1 MSNQNLINCEFIC
14 ANTNTVLHCL
24 DYNPHYNILAYGAHN
39 LIHINNPSEIK
50 TYLTLRG
57 HSKRVNVI
65 KFIDNHKKEG
75 NKILEILSGGAD
87 GKIIHWE
94 NLNSNKNIIFDC
106 KSWRKAKEYTCSEL
120 IKNKDISEENIPSV
134 NILETTY
141 LSPIEKYFTIFSSNG
156 ILDLFYFDIDLN
168 EYKLFSSLNLS
179 RKLQDTISICEINEN
194 YLMMLTGGY
203 DRKINIYTVMRVKT
217 MSQQLIINNND
228 LEKIKPVEFCT
239 SLMGH
244 ENDIKDISIVS
255 PEQFDDAKSIFFC
268 SCSQDSYI
276 RVWNTTKLDKN
287 NLSTLAD
294 NINTSKTNSIYD
306 EYKSKTSYVIK
317 VPIYDKEKIDLK
329 YEFYNITL
337 DSVLSGHEDVVSSV
351 KWGQIDDNFVIL
363 SSSLDFSVGI
373 WVFNKK
379 YNIWDKKYSLGEM
392 IGNKHAFFYAT
403 FLNSYKEV
411 LAYSYHGSLYYWKMN
426 NEGQYK
432 AEPVIHGHF
441 EEVTDIRWD
450 PSKNILFSCSH
461 DETTRSFGYW
471 EKNKTWHEIN
481 RPQIHGYPIHS
492 ISCINTN
499 LKSEENKNEEIIC
512 KIISASE
519 EKVLR
524 MFNPP
529 FNIIKFLKEL
539 SKKELKFK
547 SDNTNEFYEKKYG
560 NVEGSKQAL
569 GLMNREVVLE
579 EKEEEASNFDYSK
592 FDPDAILTNKSEQV
606 YISKYNYQIPP
617 DEDFLSNNTLWP
629 EEAKMYGHGNEI
641 YTIDI
646 SHDGKFLASGQK
658 AQEVKNAKLYLWDV
672 ENKKLLNKL
681 DGCTLT
687 IVQISF
693 SPNDN
698 YLLTVSRDRS
708 WNLYIKKEN
717 SYEFYQNLKNAHKRI
732 IWCCSWSF
740 DEKYFITGSRD
751 KFISIWTKDE
761 NNKFKKY
768 ATLENKEPVTA
779 IEFIGTSFDDSYVFI
794 AGYESGKIVIG
805 KLLVK
810 DKKIEIIYELN
821 EFWIHG
827 AKVNKIRSFV
837 NKEKKC
843 YFATCSDDF
852 SIRIFSFDIPSIEKL
867 LIN

>member
-1 MSNQNLINCEFIC
+1 
-14 ANTNTVLHCL
+14 
-24 DYNPHYNILAYGAHN
+24 
-39 LIHINNPSEIK
+39 
-50 TYLTLRG
+50 
-57 HSKRVNVI
+57 
-65 KFIDNHKKEG
+65 
-75 NKILEILSGGAD
+75 
-87 GKIIHWE
+87 
-94 NLNSNKNIIFDC
+94 
-106 KSWRKAKEYTCSEL
+106 
-120 IKNKDISEENIPSV
+120 
-134 NILETTY
+134 
-141 LSPIEKYFTIFSSNG
+141 
-156 ILDLFYFDIDLN
+156 
-168 EYKLFSSLNLS
+168 
-179 RKLQDTISICEINEN
+179 
-194 YLMMLTGGY
+194 
-203 DRKINIYTVMRVKT
+203 
-217 MSQQLIINNND
+217 
-228 LEKIKPVEFCT
+228 
-239 SLMGH
+239 
-244 ENDIKDISIVS
+244 
-255 PEQFDDAKSIFFC
+255 
-268 SCSQDSYI
+268 
-276 RVWNTTKLDKN
+276 
-287 NLSTLAD
+287 
-294 NINTSKTNSIYD
+294 
-306 EYKSKTSYVIK
+306 
-317 VPIYDKEKIDLK
+317 
-329 YEFYNITL
+329 
-337 DSVLSGHEDVVSSV
+337 
-351 KWGQIDDNFVIL
+351 
-363 SSSLDFSVGI
+363 
-373 WVFNKK
+373 
-379 YNIWDKKYSLGEM
+379 
-392 IGNKHAFFYAT
+392 
-403 FLNSYKEV
+403 
-411 LAYSYHGSLYYWKMN
+411 
-426 NEGQYK
+426 
-432 AEPVIHGHF
+432 
-441 EEVTDIRWD
+441 
-450 PSKNILFSCSH
+450 
-461 DETTRSFGYW
+461 
-471 EKNKTWHEIN
+471 
-481 RPQIHGYPIHS
+481 
-492 ISCINTN
+492 
-499 LKSEENKNEEIIC
+499 
-512 KIISASE
+512 
-519 EKVLR
+519 

-751 KFISIWTKDE
+751 KFISVWTKDE

-779 IEFIGTSFDDSYVFI
+779 IEFIGTSFGDSYVFI

-837 NKEKKC
+837 NKENKC